1 MGKDTSLTVSLFG
14 RDVSLGKAMDKV
26 GGSTKSASK
35 AFDDMS
41 KKAAIAFAAI
51 SGMAVLA
58 AKNAASDAAS
68 QRVLALT
75 LKNTA
80 NATDEQIAAT
90 EEYINKTSLAL
101 GIADDKLRPAFAR
114 LTRSTNDVAE
124 SQKLMNLAL
133 DISAST
139 GKPVEDIANAL
150 DDTAESYKLDRMRG
164 QDSVIEVWTEK
175 DALSGIFK
183 RSTQKYH
190 VRLCVN
196 KGYTSSSAIYKSYQR
211 VKNIIISGKAFVILY
226 FGDHDPSGLDM
237 IRDIRDRI
245 EYFLSN
251 GSLQDNEYFY
261 DKVQNWWDENEYD
274 IYNLVG
280 SGFLTEKQ
288 CDEIMKSEGDIKDEL
303 MKAWESARIRLYIN
317 QNNLFAVNPIGLT
330 IEQIKQYDLPPNPT
344 KLTDS
349 RAKGY
354 IAKFGQTC
362 WEVDALEP
370 QVLTDIVESN
380 IESLINVD
388 LYESVLQEESEERTE
403 VEKIAEQYRTN
414 N

>member
-1 MGKDTSLTVSLFG
+1 MAKEKFEKRKLDGAINVACKFE
-14 RDVSLGKAMDKV
+14 DKPTRYWV
-26 GGSTKSASK
+26 
-35 AFDDMS
+35 DD
-41 KKAAIAFAAI
+41 KREVVDEIIRIVRKYAAA
-51 SGMAVLA
+51 GYT
-58 AKNAASDAAS
+58 
-68 QRVLALT
+68 LT
-75 LKNTA
+75 LRQLHYQFVGHRQQYVNHDSAYK
-80 NATDEQIAAT
+80 
-90 EEYINKTSLAL
+90 KL
-101 GIADDKLRPAFAR
+101 GDILDDCRYSGLIDWDAIEDRGRVPH
-114 LTRSTNDVAE
+114 
-124 SQKLMNLAL
+124 L
-133 DISAST
+133 DYW
-139 GKPVEDIANAL
+139 VEDIANAL

-164 QDSVIEVWTEK
+164 QDNVIEVWTEK

-403 VEKIAEQYRTN
+403 VEKIAEQYRN
-414 N
+414 DN